1 MSNEKIICPADSQVC
16 DMKEE
21 DKHGQ
26 GCWLCP
32 KIQSLRDAPYDKPR
46 EEECNFG
53 REEKE

>member
-1 MSNEKIICPADSQVC
+1 MSNEKIICSADSQVC

>member
-1 MSNEKIICPADSQVC
+1 MTDKLICPDDKQEC
-16 DMKEE
+16 IYPKQQEE
-21 DKHGQ
+21 

>member
-1 MSNEKIICPADSQVC
+1 MSDKVLICPDDGKVC
-16 DMKEE
+16 EMKEV

-26 GCWLCP
+26 GCRLCF
-32 KIQSLRDAPYDKPR
+32 KIQNLRNTSYDKPR

>member
-1 MSNEKIICPADSQVC
+1 MSNEKIICSADSQVC

-26 GCWLCP
+26 GCWLCF
-32 KIQSLRDAPYDKPR
+32 KIQNLRNTSYDKPR